1 MIKDI
6 ITYPTPLSVK
16 YATDVRLFDTTL
28 FSLIEDLKDTITEN
42 NLKALAAFQIG
53 DYHNVIVIK
62 QEDDSFLEL
71 VNPRLIGHSGSVE
84 SEEVTAYYPGQK
96 AKIKRYEQ
104 ISVVYQDRDGK
115 DNSLRADGEL
125 AIIIQRKL
133 DYTFGAT
140 YLHRMDKEQRE
151 RFETALEY
159 GVDVGT
165 LDYCPT
171 TFQRDKITKVINIA
185 MIAMVVNFIVSFFV
199 KKSLWSY
206 QLYASYIVLA
216 LSVVYFFYA
225 QYEGKKYTS
234 CTSCQIGNIIGTTVI
249 IFVKLSVI
257 MGVSFFFMKG

>member
-1 MIKDI
+1 MKKDI

-16 YATDVRLFDTTL
+16 YATDVRLFNTIL

-42 NLKALAAFQIG
+42 NITALAAFQIG

-62 QEDDSFLEL
+62 QEDGAFLEL
-71 VNPRLIGHSGSVE
+71 INPRLIGHSGSVE
-84 SEEVTAYYPGQK
+84 SEEETAYYPGQK

-104 ISVVYQDRDGK
+104 ISIVYQDRDGK
-115 DNSLRADGEL
+115 NHSMRADGEL
-125 AIIIQRKL
+125 AITIQRKL

-171 TFQRDKITKVINIA
+171 TFQRDKITKVINIV
-185 MIAMVVNFIVSFFV
+185 MIAMVINLLASFFV
-199 KKSLWSY
+199 EKSLWEY
-206 QLYASYIVLA
+206 QFYTSFGVLT
-216 LSVVYFFYA
+216 LSIVYFFYA

-234 CTSCQIGNIIGTTVI
+234 CTSCQIGNIVGTTVI
-249 IFVKLSVI
+249 VFIKLFVI
-257 MGVSFFFMKG
+257 MSVSFFFMKG